1 MLVTRSYFDV
11 DRVTKDA
18 QSVAA
23 AIGLQMEIPFVG
35 GDRDIDVAFADLVKK
50 RIDALLVADDVVLHG
65 RQPQILTLAARHAL
79 PAIYGD
85 RAWANA
91 GGLMSYGSSI
101 LDRDRQAG
109 IYVGR
114 ILKGEK
120 PADMPVA
127 RATKFE
133 FIINLAT
140 ARAIGVDIPPP
151 LLATADEVIE

>member
-1 MLVTRSYFDV
+1 MLVTRTFVDV
-11 DRVTKDA
+11 DRVIKDA
-18 QSVAA
+18 QSAAA
-23 AIGLQMEIPFVG
+23 AIGRQVEVLFAGTDREI
-35 GDRDIDVAFADLVKK
+35 DAAFAELVQK
-50 RIDALLVADDVVLHG
+50 RVDAFLVAADVVLTG
-65 RQPQILTLAARHAL
+65 RQTQILTLAARHAL

-85 RAWANA
+85 RAWVNA
-91 GGLMSYGSSI
+91 GGLMGYGPI
-101 LDRDRQAG
+101 TNDQDRQAG

-133 FIINLAT
+133 FVINLAT
-140 ARAIGVDIPPP
+140 ARAIGLTVPPT